1 MSRGQPDLFDCK
13 RDCFGM
19 FFFEPRLLQILCH
32 RQCVKRGNSHGFL
45 RMYCSRTLI
54 PSGVFQNARRS
65 CVRLSLRSF
74 PDASCNGGRRPAG
87 HACVQRLSL
96 ACSVRANFARLKTGL
111 EIQLNCADCVGT
123 ALSAADN
130 TEIRRAVV
138 AVFRRR
144 VHGILEQFRCSLGCP
159 ANQIMQATEAA
170 GAEFLAASLQPDA
183 VTMTLDHDE
192 TLVPY

>member
-1 MSRGQPDLFDCK
+1 M
-13 RDCFGM
+13 RDTLASCC
-19 FFFEPRLLQILCH
+19 RS
-32 RQCVKRGNSHGFL
+32 SH
-45 RMYCSRTLI
+45 SRTPAATAIDGLLVTRA
-54 PSGVFQNARRS
+54 SNGCRS
-65 CVRLSLRSF
+65 LVQ
-74 PDASCNGGRRPAG
+74 
-87 HACVQRLSL
+87 HAPISQIQG
-96 ACSVRANFARLKTGL
+96 GL

-130 TEIRRAVV
+130 AEIRRAVV
-138 AVFRRR
+138 AVFRRL

-159 ANQIMQATEAA
+159 ADQIMQATEAA